1 MKIISS
7 IGDNKTELPIKLK
20 ISFEAVFEY
29 LEKIEQDENHY
40 LYTTACNLLK
50 EYKEYPILREGFEDF
65 KYLEKYNK
73 EIDKLLDFFF
83 SPPLQGSEITSASI
97 PVDFTAFKLSKK
109 FQEIL
114 AEAGEDYDLK
124 LRNYFESNVYITS
137 CLFILDVYHDVKIDF
152 RRPYYVDIP
161 NVKAGITRN
170 YRATYN
176 TDFLKVKS
184 LKNAPKISE
193 SDVRTLLDNFDDIS
207 LWKENFP
214 VDSYELKGF
223 GIMELFDVTTDH
235 LLSDLRE
242 NLMGRDEQA
251 FHEIEQNISNLF
263 GSTSL
268 KFEFSTF
275 HTENNKVVYKFFYDQ
290 NSFLVEGRSDFNF
303 HGDSDTQT
311 GKYEDEIL
319 TKVFDKRE
327 MLAISN
333 VKKYGK
339 STKFKGFYKTL
350 KKKGIQSVI
359 LVPIALT
366 HELFGIMELSSQ
378 NKYELNS
385 VNADKLKDV
394 IPVFKMGALRYLEE
408 YVNQL
413 ESIIQEHYTSLH
425 PSVKWK
431 FYSVAEEYLSKK
443 EVNNAVN
450 ENLQNIIFEDVFP
463 LYGQCDIRGS
473 SLARNIAVQ
482 KDLIRQLDL
491 ASEIIQKAKL
501 VFKLP
506 IYNDLLFRI
515 DDYKN
520 KIKHGLNSGD
530 EASLSQ
536 FLMEDIDQTFRHLR
550 SLDRN
555 LRSEVDGYMK
565 DIDKKLN
572 VIYDKR
578 KKYEE
583 SVNKLN
589 EELSKFIDHKQ
600 IEAQE
605 MFPHYFERFKT
616 DGVDYNMY
624 IGQSIVSNKNYDK
637 IYLHN
642 LRLWQLEMMCE
653 LEMIAHNL
661 QNELEHSLEVAS
673 LILVHSKPL
682 TIKFRMDEKR
692 FDVDGAQNV
701 RYEVIKKR
709 IDKAML
715 KNSSERLTQPGK
727 IAIVYGQPKE
737 AEEYMKYIR
746 HLQAKKYLLSEIE
759 NLDIED
765 LKGISGL
772 KTLRITINY
781 NQFPKNELFTD
792 IKNRS

>member
-1 MKIISS
+1 MKVIYS
-7 IGDNKTELPIKLK
+7 IGNKKTELPIKLK

-29 LEKIEQDENHY
+29 LEKIEQDEGHY
-40 LYTTACNLLK
+40 LFTTACNLLE
-50 EYKEYPILREGFEDF
+50 EYKEYPLLREGFEDF
-65 KYLEKYNK
+65 KYLEEYNK

-83 SPPLQGSEITSASI
+83 SPPLEGSEITSASI

-109 FQEIL
+109 FEEIL
-114 AEAGEDYDLK
+114 ADAGEGYELK
-124 LRNYFESNVYITS
+124 LRNYFESNVFISS
-137 CLFILDVYHDVKIDF
+137 CLFIMDSYHDVKIDF

-161 NVKAGITRN
+161 NVSTGITRN

-176 TDFLKVKS
+176 TDFLRVKS
-184 LKNAPKISE
+184 LKNAPDISKE
-193 SDVRTLLDNFDDIS
+193 DVRTLLDNFDDIS
-207 LWKENFP
+207 LWKEKFP
-214 VDSYELKGF
+214 VDSYELSGF

-242 NLMGRDEQA
+242 NLMGRDEDA
-251 FHEIEQNISNLF
+251 FYEIEQNISNLF

-290 NSFLVEGRSDFNF
+290 NSFLVEGRGDFNF
-303 HGDSDTQT
+303 DGDH
-311 GKYEDEIL
+311 EDEIL
-319 TKVFDKRE
+319 TKVFEKRE

-333 VKKYGK
+333 VKKYGR

-350 KKKGIQSVI
+350 KKNGIQSVI

-366 HELFGIMELSSQ
+366 DELFGVMELSSQ

-431 FYSVAEEYLSKK
+431 FYSVAEEYLSKR
-443 EVNNAVN
+443 EMNNLVN
-450 ENLQNIIFEDVFP
+450 ESLQNIIFEDVYP

-482 KDLIRQLDL
+482 KDLIRQLSL
-491 ASEIIQKAKL
+491 ASKIIEKAKM

-530 EASLSQ
+530 EASLNQ
-536 FLMEDIDQTFRHLR
+536 FLVEDIDAAFHHLR
-550 SLDRN
+550 SIDRN
-555 LRSEVDGYMK
+555 LRLEVEGYMK
-565 DIDKKLN
+565 DIDKKLH
-572 VIYDKR
+572 VVYDKR

-624 IGQSIVSNKNYDK
+624 IGQAIVSGKVYDK
-637 IYLHN
+637 IYLQN

-661 QNELEHSLEVAS
+661 QNELEHSLDVAS

-715 KNSSERLTQPGK
+715 KNTNERLTQPGK

-746 HLQAKKYLLSEIE
+746 HLQSKKYLLPEIE
-759 NLDIED
+759 DLDVED

-772 KTLRITINY
+772 KTLRVTINY
-781 NQFPKNELFTD
+781 SQSPK
-792 IKNRS
+792 K

>member
-7 IGDNKTELPIKLK
+7 IGNKETNSPLKLV
-20 ISFEAVFEY
+20 ISFEAVFDY

-40 LYTTACNLLK
+40 LYATACNLLE
-50 EYKEYPILREGFEDF
+50 EYKKFPILRDGFEDF

-73 EIDKLLDFFF
+73 QIDTILDFFF
-83 SPPLQGSEITSASI
+83 SPPLEDSEITSAII
-97 PVDFTAFKLSKK
+97 PVDFTVFKLSKK

-114 AEAGEDYDLK
+114 SEAGDDYQLK
-124 LRNYFESNVYITS
+124 LRNYFESNVFISS
-137 CLFILDVYHDVKIDF
+137 CLFILEFYHGVQIDF

-161 NVKAGITRN
+161 NVKTGITRN

-176 TDFLKVKS
+176 TDFLEVKP
-184 LKNAPKISE
+184 LKNTSKITKE
-193 SDVRTLLDNFDDIS
+193 DVNFLFDNFDDVTI
-207 LWKENFP
+207 WKEKFP

-242 NLMGRDEQA
+242 NLMGKDENA
-251 FHEIEQNISNLF
+251 FQKIEQNISNLF

-275 HTENNKVVYKFFYDQ
+275 HTEDNKVAYQFFYDQ
-290 NSFLVEGRSDFNF
+290 NSFLVEGRSNFNF
-303 HGDSDTQT
+303 IGDTTSSTN
-311 GKYEDEIL
+311 GYEDPIL
-319 TKVFDKRE
+319 EKVFERRE
-327 MLAISN
+327 MLAISD
-333 VKKYGK
+333 VRKYGR
-339 STKFKGFYKTL
+339 STKFKGFYKSL
-350 KKKGIQSVI
+350 KKNGIQSLI
-359 LVPIALT
+359 LIPIALT
-366 HELFGIMELSSQ
+366 DELFGVMELSSQ

-431 FYSVAEEYLSKK
+431 FYNVAEEYLAKR
-443 EVNNAVN
+443 EVNNDIN
-450 ENLQNIIFEDVFP
+450 KDLQNIIFEDVIP
-463 LYGQCDIRGS
+463 LFGQCDIRGS

-482 KDLIRQLDL
+482 KDLIRQLDH
-491 ASEIIQKAKL
+491 ASKIIKKAKATY
-501 VFKLP
+501 KLP
-506 IYNDLLFRI
+506 IYDDLLFRI
-515 DDYKN
+515 NDYKN

-530 EASLSQ
+530 ESSLSQ
-536 FLMEDIDQTFRHLR
+536 FLIDDIDPTFKHLR
-550 SLDRN
+550 SLDN
-555 LRSEVDGYMK
+555 HLKSEVKAYMK
-565 DIDKKLN
+565 DIDGKLHL
-572 VIYDKR
+572 VYDNR
-578 KKYEE
+578 KKYEQ
-583 SVNKLN
+583 SVNILN

-624 IGQSIVSNKNYDK
+624 IGQSIVSNKVYDK
-637 IYLHN
+637 IYLYN

-653 LEMIAHNL
+653 LEIIAHNL
-661 QNELEHSLEVAS
+661 KDELEHSLEVAS
-673 LILVHSKPL
+673 MILVHSTPL
-682 TIKFRMDEKR
+682 SIKFRMDEKR

-709 IDKAML
+709 VEKAML

-737 AEEYMKYIR
+737 AEEYYKYIK
-746 HLQAKKYLLSEIE
+746 HLQSKKYLLDEIE

-772 KTLRITINY
+772 KTLRVTVNY
-781 NQFPKNELFTD
+781 KQFQKRE
-792 IKNRS
+792 